1 MSDEPRIDLCACHGF
16 RLWYHEQDRVCRC
29 GHRDTEHLDGRG
41 SCTGEIEVLPA
52 TAPAAIASAGGGFVW
67 EGQQF
72 RCGGFNCPCEDRR
85 PCPDPACRC
94 HEPPQSPRAPAETPV
109 EAGNG

>member
-52 TAPAAIASAGGGFVW
+52 TAPAATAAGRHRFGRRRFRLGGAAV
-67 EGQQF
+67 
-72 RCGGFNCPCEDRR
+72 PLRR
-85 PCPDPACRC
+85 VQLPVRGPAAV
-94 HEPPQSPRAPAETPV
+94 PGPGVPLPRTAAERSR
-109 EAGNG
+109 AG